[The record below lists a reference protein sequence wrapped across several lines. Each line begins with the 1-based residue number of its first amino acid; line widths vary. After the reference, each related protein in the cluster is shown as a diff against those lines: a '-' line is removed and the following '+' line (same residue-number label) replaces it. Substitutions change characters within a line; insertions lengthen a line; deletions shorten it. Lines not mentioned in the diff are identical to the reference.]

1 MPVMVAFRSPHH
13 PSLTVMAG
21 SGPAPVDRRASR
33 TDDEI
38 LAALRR
44 RDDSVVEDFYWRV
57 KAVVDRTVRRLLGR
71 LDIDREDMVQV
82 ALVHLIESLPSFR
95 GECPLDAWVS
105 AVSANVVYK
114 HIRRRRL
121 ERSIFVEI
129 LGDDD
134 DFPDDQQSSG
144 AAATTTQF
152 REAISRVTQHL
163 AGMNADRAWAFVLHD
178 VCGYSLEEVSHIC
191 GISAVAAQSRLV
203 RGRRDLHG
211 RIAEDA
217 QLTQIFERGVT

>member
-1 MPVMVAFRSPHH
+1 MVAFRSPHR
-13 PSLTVMAG
+13 PALTVVPG
-21 SGPAPVDRRASR
+21 VGPKPAARRASHS
-33 TDDEI
+33 DDEI
-38 LAALRR
+38 LGALRR
-44 RDDSVVEDFYWRV
+44 GDDSIAGAFYWRV
-57 KAVVDRTVRRLLGR
+57 KPVVDRTVRRLLGR
-71 LDIDREDMVQV
+71 LDSDGEDLVQV
-82 ALVHLIESLPSFR
+82 ALVQLIESLPSYR

-121 ERSIFVEI
+121 ERNIFVST

-134 DFPDDQQSSG
+134 EIADEPQVG
-144 AAATTTQF
+144 GTAATAQL
-152 REAISRVTQHL
+152 REGLRRIAEHL
-163 AGMNADRAWAFVLHD
+163 GAMSADRAWAFVLHD

-211 RIAEDA
+211 RVAEDA
-217 QLTQIFERGVT
+217 RLREILDRSDP